1 LSSKKQSR
9 LELYVEVLKAL
20 GETQSLNFKAIQGIL
35 KADKASLS
43 AAMKFLQQQNLIV
56 LQNVSSSVV
65 VYKNTIRGIR
75 VFKYLSDG
83 TRLSSAATA
92 NVSFVRA

>member
-20 GETQSLNFKAIQGIL
+20 GETQSLNFKAIQGKL
-35 KADKASLS
+35 NADKANLS
-43 AAMKFLQQQNLIV
+43 AAMKFLQEQNLVV

-83 TRLSSAATA
+83 TRLSNAATPTA
-92 NVSFVRA
+92 SFARA

>member
-1 LSSKKQSR
+1 MSRQKQSR
-9 LELYVEVLKAL
+9 LELYIEVLKAL
-20 GETQSLNFKAIQGIL
+20 GETQSLNFRAIEGKL

-43 AAMKFLQQQNLIV
+43 VAMKFLQQQKLIV
-56 LQNVSSSVV
+56 FHNVSSSVV
-65 VYKNTIRGIR
+65 EYKNTIKGIR

-83 TRLSSAATA
+83 TRLSSATSP

>member
-1 LSSKKQSR
+1 MSSQKQSR
-9 LELYVEVLKAL
+9 LELYVEVLKTL
-20 GETQSLNFKAIQGIL
+20 GETQSLNFKAIQGKL

-43 AAMKFLQQQNLIV
+43 AAMKFLQEQNLV
-56 LQNVSSSVV
+56 ALQNVSSVV
-65 VYKNTIRGIR
+65 LYKNTIRGIR

-83 TRLSSAATA
+83 TRLSSAATP